1 MPNATTTKQQDR
13 RQLLAIS
20 KQRGPGSWRL
30 KAKDHPSRPRKRWLL
45 LVRIATL
52 LVLLLIVVVLAA
64 DWGVSVVVRDTD
76 GRVVSRS
83 SLPDSGEF
91 GIEYVHSYY
100 GDPAYE
106 HFSADPKGGFELV
119 GIYSP
124 NEAVLDYYE
133 LEGRKEADGEQMR
146 LVPHEAR
153 RFEELALVGTAT
165 GRKTLVLPD
174 RRVPLYT
181 DDGPAH
187 LTLRIEENA
196 PFTEVLG
203 GW

>member
-1 MPNATTTKQQDR
+1 M
-13 RQLLAIS
+13 
-20 KQRGPGSWRL
+20 
-30 KAKDHPSRPRKRWLL
+30 L
-45 LVRIATL
+45 LVGIATL
-52 LVLLLIVVVLAA
+52 LVLLLTVVVLAA

-106 HFSADPKGGFELV
+106 HFSADPRGGFELV
-119 GIYSP
+119 GISSP

-133 LEGRKEADGEQMR
+133 LEGRKEADGEQMH

-153 RFEELALVGTAT
+153 RFEELPLVGTAT
-165 GRKTLVLPD
+165 GRKTLVVSDERL
-174 RRVPLYT
+174 PLYT

-187 LTLRIEENA
+187 LTLRLEENA
-196 PFTEVLG
+196 PLTEALG